1 MFIMNLLHR
10 PARSLVLAFSLSF
23 SLGLALAQP
32 VKVLE
37 EVVVTATRTPT
48 VMHELLGEVSLLTR
62 RDIERSGAQTL
73 TELLGRLPG
82 VQVSP
87 DAARGANA
95 SVFIRGANHA
105 HTLVLVDGQRI
116 SSATVGATAV
126 QHLPLDQIE
135 RIEILRGP
143 ASSLYGSD
151 AMGGVIQI
159 FTGGARGPVGES
171 ASVTVGSFGTAA
183 TSLAYAGRIDRTR
196 FRIQA
201 GREYSSGFN
210 DIKAPKGGY
219 YDPYN
224 SDRDGYQ
231 QSNLGLSLTSQVS
244 DRLELSGSFMQSR
257 AIKRS
262 DNANCDPSDWEG
274 TSCTT
279 AFDNRDRHQLSSLAV
294 KASYQISTD
303 WQTSLRVGQSQD
315 DLQSW
320 LLNPAAVGAYVENY
334 LTRQDQYSW
343 QNDVR
348 VGPGLLM
355 LALERRAVS
364 VRSPQVLEVRD
375 QATDSLALGYQ
386 ASIGSHLWHLSV
398 RQDQISRLGSQD
410 AHSVA
415 YGYRIG
421 AAWTVRAATGTGFRA
436 PSFNDL
442 YWPVDR
448 ANFFQGNPSL
458 RPETS
463 RNRELG
469 LAYEKE
475 GRKASLAVYRNRIRD
490 LIAYQFDTATNM
502 GTMVNLASSTLK
514 GASLQASQRWAAW
527 RLEAGLDLLSAKDD
541 ATGNTLQRRLPRVSR
556 LDLSRRWQRWD
567 GAVSVHGFS
576 HRFNDTA
583 NRQRLPGYALL
594 GLRGSYA
601 IDPSLS
607 VMLTVNNALDK
618 DYSVLRVSSAPYN
631 DYATGGRAVY
641 LGLRYQPK

>member
-1 MFIMNLLHR
+1 MNAVRR
-10 PARSLVLAFSLSF
+10 PARSLALGVSLSF
-23 SLGLALAQP
+23 SFGVALAQP
-32 VKVLE
+32 VTVLE
-37 EVVVTATRTPT
+37 EVVVTATRVPT
-48 VMHELLGEVSLLTR
+48 VMPELLGEVSVLTR
-62 RDIERSGAQTL
+62 KDIERSGAQTL
-73 TELLGRLPG
+73 TQLLARLPG

-105 HTLVLVDGQRI
+105 HTLILVDGQRI

-159 FTGGARGPVGES
+159 FTGGARGPVGGS
-171 ASVTVGSFGTAA
+171 ASATVGSFGTAA
-183 TSLAYAGRIDRTR
+183 SSLAYAGRIDRTR

-231 QSNLGLSLTSQVS
+231 QSHLGLSLTSPLS
-244 DRLELSGSFMQSR
+244 DRLELSGNFIQSR

-262 DNANCDPSDWEG
+262 DNANCDPSDWVG

-279 AFDNRDRHQLSSLAV
+279 AFDNRDRHQLSGLNLR
-294 KASYQISTD
+294 ASYQVSTD
-303 WQTSLRVGQSQD
+303 WQTTLRAGQSQD
-315 DLQSW
+315 DLRSW
-320 LLNPAAVGAYVENY
+320 LFDPGSVGAYEESY
-334 LTRQDQYSW
+334 LTKQDQYSW
-343 QNDVR
+343 QNDLR

-364 VRSPQVLEVRD
+364 IRSPQVLEIRA
-375 QATDSLALGYQ
+375 QTTDSLALGYQ
-386 ASIGSHLWHLSV
+386 AAMGPHLVNLSV
-398 RQDQISRLGSQD
+398 RQDRISRLGSQQ
-410 AHSVA
+410 AHSLA

-469 LAYEKE
+469 LSYEKE
-475 GRKASLAVYRNRIRD
+475 GRKASLSIYRNRIRD
-490 LIAYQFDTATNM
+490 LIAYQFDTAANM

-514 GASLQASQRWAAW
+514 GASLQASQKWATW
-527 RLEAGLDLLSAKDD
+527 TLEAGLDLLSAKDD

-567 GAVSVHGFS
+567 GGVSVHGFS

-583 NRQRLPGYALL
+583 NQQRLPGYALL

-607 VMLTVNNALDK
+607 VTLTVHNALDK
-618 DYSVLRVSSAPYN
+618 DYSVLRVSSAPYS